1 MRFQFIEAHRK
12 EFDVQIMCDVLDVSR
27 SGYYAWRTRPASA
40 REMADAEF
48 IKEIERVFY
57 DSWQTY
63 GYQSIW
69 RVLQDEGFAC
79 GKHRVRRLMRQ
90 AGLVTKQTKR
100 YRRTTE
106 ANPDHMP
113 APNVLQGDFAAERP
127 DAKWCA
133 DITYIPTQQG
143 WLYLA
148 VILDLFS
155 RRIVGWAMD
164 KRMTRQLVG
173 TALQMALRQRQ
184 PLEPLIHHSDR
195 GSQYTS
201 DDYQQL
207 LAAHGITPSMSGSG
221 NCYDNAPV
229 ESFFGTL
236 KTELV
241 NHTVYRTRQEAQT
254 DIFFYIEGFYNRKRR
269 HTALDYRSPAEF
281 EAAHLPAVVLERYDF
296 VSINPG

>member
-1 MRFQFIEAHRK
+1 VRFQFIEAHRE

-27 SGYYAWRTRPASA
+27 SGYYAWRTRPASQ

-48 IKEIERVFY
+48 MKEIERVFY

-63 GYQSIW
+63 GYESIW
-69 RVLQDEGFAC
+69 RVLQDEGTPC

-90 AGLVTKQTKR
+90 AGLIVKQTKR
-100 YRRTTE
+100 YKQTTE

-113 APNVLQGDFAAERP
+113 APNILQGDFEASRP

-133 DITYIPTQQG
+133 DITYIPTQEG

-155 RRIVGWAMD
+155 RRIVGWAMN
-164 KRMTRQLVG
+164 KRMTQQLVC
-173 TALQMALRQRQ
+173 TALEMALRQRQ
-184 PLEPLIHHSDR
+184 PMAPLIHHSDR

-201 DDYQQL
+201 DAYQEL
-207 LAAHGITPSMSGSG
+207 LAAHDITPSMSGRG

-241 NHTVYRTRQEAQT
+241 NHTVYRTRQDAKT
-254 DIFFYIEGFYNRKRR
+254 DIFFYVEGFYNRKRR
-269 HTALDYRSPAEF
+269 HTALDYLSPADF
-281 EAAHLPAVVLERYDF
+281 EAVHVPPNVSERYEF
-296 VSINPG
+296 VSINSG

>member
-1 MRFQFIEAHRK
+1 VRFQFIEAHR
-12 EFDVQIMCDVLDVSR
+12 EDFDVQVMCEVLDVSR
-27 SGYYAWRTRPASA
+27 SGYYTWRTRPASQ
-40 REMADAEF
+40 REMADAVYVEH
-48 IKEIERVFY
+48 IKQFY
-57 DSWQTY
+57 DDSQQTY
-63 GYQSIW
+63 GYERIW
-69 RVLQDEGFAC
+69 HDFQESGIPC

-90 AGLVTKQTKR
+90 EGLVVKQTKR
-100 YRRTTE
+100 YKRTTK
-106 ANPDHMP
+106 ANRDHQL
-113 APNVLQGDFAAERP
+113 APNLLDGEFEAKSP
-127 DAKWCA
+127 NAKWCA
-133 DITYIPTQQG
+133 DITYIPTQEG

-164 KRMTRQLVG
+164 KRMKQQLVS

-184 PLEPLIHHSDR
+184 PLEPLIHHNDR

-201 DDYQQL
+201 KAFQEL
-207 LAAHGITPSMSGSG
+207 LADNNITPSMSGRG

-241 NHTVYRTRQEAQT
+241 NHAVYQTRQDAKT
-254 DIFFYIEGFYNRKRR
+254 DIFFYIEGFYNRTRR
-269 HTALDYRSPAEF
+269 HSSLAFLSPADF
-281 EAAHLPAVVLERYDF
+281 EAASAQLISLESHDF